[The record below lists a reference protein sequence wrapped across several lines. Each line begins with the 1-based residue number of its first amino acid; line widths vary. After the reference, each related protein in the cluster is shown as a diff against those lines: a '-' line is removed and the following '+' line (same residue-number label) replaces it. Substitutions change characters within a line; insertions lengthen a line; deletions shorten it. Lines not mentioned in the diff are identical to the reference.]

1 MKINISAEVRQAL
14 YIVTALGTPVMVY
27 LLDKSIIGELEMAL
41 WSAIVLA
48 VNSLAAIKTTP
59 DGEIQQ

>member
-14 YIVTALGTPVMVY
+14 YVVTALGTPVMVY

-48 VNSLAAIKTTP
+48 VNSLAAVKTTP

>member
-14 YIVTALGTPVMVY
+14 YVVTALGTPVMVY

>member
-27 LLDKSIIGELEMAL
+27 LLDKAIIGELEMAL